1 MNLIFIFFAL
11 DVKRFSR
18 MTENHFLVGS
28 IPTQSKNTAFCF
40 FIDNKA
46 IFYLVT
52 NSFYKEDYILF
63 IYNIEDCNNMFD
75 IIKLLNEFG
84 WNNQSSID
92 IINKVILTK

>member
-1 MNLIFIFFAL
+1 MKIETLRKLITEEIKYTEVL
-11 DVKRFSR
+11 D
-18 MTENHFLVGS
+18 
-28 IPTQSKNTAFCF
+28 
-40 FIDNKA
+40 
-46 IFYLVT
+46 
-52 NSFYKEDYILF
+52 KEDYISF

>member
-1 MNLIFIFFAL
+1 MKIETLRKLITEEIKYTEVL
-11 DVKRFSR
+11 D
-18 MTENHFLVGS
+18 
-28 IPTQSKNTAFCF
+28 
-40 FIDNKA
+40 
-46 IFYLVT
+46 
-52 NSFYKEDYILF
+52 KEDYILF